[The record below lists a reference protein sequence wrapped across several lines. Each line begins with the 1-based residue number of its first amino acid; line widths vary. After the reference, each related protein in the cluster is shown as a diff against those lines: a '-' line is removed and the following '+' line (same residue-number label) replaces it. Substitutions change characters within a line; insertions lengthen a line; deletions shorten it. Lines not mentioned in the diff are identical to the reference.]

1 MGKGLLILSIVFI
14 VIAMIHFLSN
24 RMMNLEDSKK
34 SKYRKV
40 FWYFYGVFFF
50 LSGLINLLEKREWN
64 LIFIF
69 QLILGI
75 VIIIL
80 NALGKIE
87 TKEVVK
93 QKTFKK

>member
-14 VIAMIHFLSN
+14 VIAMIHFFSN

-50 LSGLINLLEKREWN
+50 LSGLINLLEKQAVRSFLLFLPNISKLKVW
-64 LIFIF
+64 
-69 QLILGI
+69 
-75 VIIIL
+75 
-80 NALGKIE
+80 
-87 TKEVVK
+87 
-93 QKTFKK
+93 

>member
-24 RMMNLEDSKK
+24 RMMKLEGSKK
-34 SKYRKV
+34 SKYRNV
-40 FWYFYGVFFF
+40 FWYFYGIYFF
-50 LSGLINLLEKREWN
+50 LSGLINLIEKLEWN
-64 LIFIF
+64 VVFIF
-69 QLILGI
+69 QIILGI

-87 TKEVVK
+87 TKEVA
-93 QKTFKK
+93 

>member
-24 RMMNLEDSKK
+24 RMMKLEGSKK
-34 SKYRKV
+34 SKYRNV
-40 FWYFYGVFFF
+40 FWYFYGIFFF
-50 LSGLINLLEKREWN
+50 LSGLINLIEKLEWN
-64 LIFIF
+64 VVFIF
-69 QLILGI
+69 QIILGI

-87 TKEVVK
+87 TKEVA
-93 QKTFKK
+93 